1 MPPATA
7 TDPQVESSYPWF
19 PLGNT
24 NSVEVRAS
32 ERLAIDTIIL
42 DTTHGLCQLAL
53 HDPWWSDQIPQDPL
67 HLAREQAGI
76 TRIVGSRLG
85 FYDKA
90 TILSHTISA
99 CDDQAARSL

>member
-53 HDPWWSDQIPQDPL
+53 HDPW
-67 HLAREQAGI
+67 
-76 TRIVGSRLG
+76 
-85 FYDKA
+85 
-90 TILSHTISA
+90 
-99 CDDQAARSL
+99 